1 MFNQNTTGEIKGI
14 IGNFKKLA
22 TKIKED
28 NGQVKKN

>member
-14 IGNFKKLA
+14 IGNLKKLA